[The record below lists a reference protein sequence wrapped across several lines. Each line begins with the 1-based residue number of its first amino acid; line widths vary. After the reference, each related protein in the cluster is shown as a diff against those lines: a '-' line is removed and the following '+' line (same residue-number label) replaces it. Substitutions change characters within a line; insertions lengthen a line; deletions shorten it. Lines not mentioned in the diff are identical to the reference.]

1 MKSEISKINGYLE
14 ALANINT
21 FLGSCYGHQ
30 YRLVELNVSISEAVR
45 QFNKNSNLST
55 HKYVE
60 IIGLEELE
68 SWEESLFDLCTYW
81 FFSMLKMRNIVLGE
95 NYYTDG
101 KVVPLENNKEYNT
114 VSTQLITML
123 KAFIGSNLKVY
134 QSFQW

>member
-1 MKSEISKINGYLE
+1 MKIEISKINGYLE

-21 FLGSCYGHQ
+21 FLGNCYGHQ

-101 KVVPLENNKEYNT
+101 KVYH
-114 VSTQLITML
+114 
-123 KAFIGSNLKVY
+123 
-134 QSFQW
+134 